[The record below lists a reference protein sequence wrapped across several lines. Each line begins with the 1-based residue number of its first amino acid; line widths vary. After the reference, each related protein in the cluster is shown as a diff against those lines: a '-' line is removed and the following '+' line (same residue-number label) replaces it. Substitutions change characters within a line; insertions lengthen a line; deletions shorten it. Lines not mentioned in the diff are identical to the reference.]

1 MDKKLAPQ
9 TPSSD
14 DIAGSLRRDLDDGSV
29 PRAAAI
35 DAGAGRLRRD
45 LGALESYA
53 ALLGIL
59 IGAGIF
65 TVTSDA
71 GALTGPSVI
80 LGYVVLFPVILATSV
95 PYAAFLSTPLGQE
108 PGGEYTHISQTL
120 GGRRLAF
127 VGAWLKIISY
137 IGAEAF
143 LANSLADYLIAASGG
158 RLDPESSR
166 LSLALASLL
175 FFFLVHLIGVR
186 WFGRLQVTMC
196 ALLGVSLLA
205 LIAPGLFAIRAENYR
220 PFITHGAG
228 GFLASLAPLFFSYA
242 GFESLAQTA
251 GEVKDSTRRLPVVF
265 LKGISGAALIF
276 VLMSVVAFGVLPCA
290 RLAASSAPMAEVAA
304 VYLPVGAAWFVTFGA
319 IMAITTSMN
328 STMLVP
334 SRLAF
339 ILSRDGLAP
348 GWIGAIHPRTAT
360 PVFGLTL
367 TLAASAALLVGRQI
381 SLALNVAVFAL
392 VILYFLHSL
401 TFLLLP
407 RRNPSLAGLITVK
420 MSPSLQRAA
429 AWISL
434 ASMGVLIASQVWHDI
449 STIRELSLW
458 DRIAKQKLTSVELA
472 VVWGLIGLA
481 LYAYAMRRR
490 KKGTRGQGDKET
502 RRQGDG
508 ETFQ

>member
-1 MDKKLAPQ
+1 MGKEPAQQ
-9 TPSSD
+9 TSASD
-14 DIAGSLRRDLDDGSV
+14 SV
-29 PRAAAI
+29 
-35 DAGAGRLRRD
+35 AGRLRRD
-45 LGALESYA
+45 LGTLESYA

-65 TVTSDA
+65 TVTSRA
-71 GALTGPSVI
+71 WSLTGPSVI
-80 LGYVVLFPVILATSV
+80 LGYVVLFLVILATSV

-108 PGGEYTHISQTL
+108 PGGEYTHISRTL
-120 GGRRLAF
+120 GERRLAF

-143 LANSLADYLIAASGG
+143 LANSLADYVIAALKSGAG
-158 RLDPESSR
+158 GLNLESSR
-166 LSLALASLL
+166 TPLALVSLL
-175 FFFLVHLIGVR
+175 FFFFVHVIGVR

-196 ALLGVSLLA
+196 ALLGVSLLV
-205 LIAPGLFAIRAENYR
+205 LIGPGLFAIRLENYQ
-220 PFITHGAG
+220 PFVTHGAG
-228 GFLASLAPLFFSYA
+228 GFLASLTPLFFSYA

-276 VLMSVVAFGVLPCA
+276 VLMSVVAFGVLPGE

-304 VYLPVGAAWFVTFGA
+304 IYLPAGAAWFVTFGA

-328 STMLVP
+328 STMIVP

-348 GWIGAIHPRTAT
+348 GWVGAIHPRAGT
-360 PVFGLTL
+360 PVLGLTL
-367 TLAASAALLVGRQI
+367 TFVASALLLAGRQI
-381 SLALNVAVFAL
+381 LLALNVAIFAL

-407 RRNPSLAGLITVK
+407 RRNPSLARLIEVNL
-420 MSPSLQRAA
+420 SPSLQRAA

-434 ASMGVLIASQVWHDI
+434 VSMGALIASQVWQDI
-449 STIRELSLW
+449 QTMRGQGLW
-458 DRIAKQKLTSVELA
+458 DRIKDLNLTSVELA
-472 VVWGLIGLA
+472 VAWGLIGLA
-481 LYAYAMRRR
+481 LYAYARHG
-490 KKGTRGQGDKET
+490 KKD
-502 RRQGDG
+502 
-508 ETFQ
+508 

>member
-1 MDKKLAPQ
+1 MDKEAVA
-9 TPSSD
+9 SD
-14 DIAGSLRRDLDDGSV
+14 
-29 PRAAAI
+29 AI
-35 DAGAGRLRRD
+35 AGRLRRD
-45 LGALESYA
+45 LGTLESYA
-53 ALLGIL
+53 ALVGIL

-65 TVTSDA
+65 TVTSTV
-71 GALTGPSVI
+71 GTLTGPSVI
-80 LGYVVLFPVILATSV
+80 LGYIVLFPVILATSV

-108 PGGEYTHISQTL
+108 PGGEYTHISRTL

-158 RLDPESSR
+158 RLAPGSSR
-166 LSLALASLL
+166 LPLALASLL
-175 FFFLVHLIGVR
+175 FFYFVHLIGVR
-186 WFGRLQVTMC
+186 WFGRLQVAMC
-196 ALLGVSLLA
+196 ALLGVSLLV

-265 LKGISGAALIF
+265 LKGISIAALIF
-276 VLMSVVAFGVLPCA
+276 VLMSVVAFGVLPSA
-290 RLAASSAPMAEVAA
+290 QIQDSRAPMAEVAA
-304 VYLPVGAAWFVTFGA
+304 VYLPTGAALFVTFGA

-348 GWIGAIHPRTAT
+348 GWIGAIHPRTGT
-360 PVFGLTL
+360 PVLGLTL
-367 TLAASAALLVGRQI
+367 TFALSVLLLTGRQI
-381 SLALNVAVFAL
+381 LLALNVAIFAL

-401 TFLLLP
+401 IFLLLP
-407 RRNPSLAGLITVK
+407 RRNPSLARLIGVN
-420 MSPSLQRAA
+420 MAPSLQRAA
-429 AWISL
+429 ALISL
-434 ASMGVLIASQVWHDI
+434 VSMGVLIAVQVWQDFK
-449 STIRELSLW
+449 TMLGQSLQE
-458 DRIAKQKLTSVELA
+458 RVASLTLTSVELA
-472 VVWGLIGLA
+472 VAWGLVGLA
-481 LYAYAMRRR
+481 LYTYARRRR
-490 KKGTRGQGDKET
+490 KREARDE
-502 RRQGDG
+502 
-508 ETFQ
+508 

>member
-1 MDKKLAPQ
+1 MDKSEHREV
-9 TPSSD
+9 PSGP
-14 DIAGSLRRDLDDGSV
+14 I
-29 PRAAAI
+29 
-35 DAGAGRLRRD
+35 AGRLRRD

-80 LGYVVLFPVILATSV
+80 LGYVALFPVILATSV
-95 PYAAFLSTPLGQE
+95 PYSAFLSTPLGQE
-108 PGGEYTHISQTL
+108 PGGEYTHISRTL
-120 GGRRLAF
+120 GERRLAF

-158 RLDPESSR
+158 RLNPASTR
-166 LSLALASLL
+166 TPLALASLL
-175 FFFLVHLIGVR
+175 FFFFVHAIGVR

-205 LIAPGLFAIRAENYR
+205 LIGPGLFAIRVENYQ
-220 PFITHGAG
+220 PFVTHGAG

-265 LKGISGAALIF
+265 LKGISAAALIF
-276 VLMSVVAFGVLPCA
+276 VLMSVVAFGVLPGEQIKDS
-290 RLAASSAPMAEVAA
+290 RAPMAEVAA
-304 VYLPVGAAWFVTFGA
+304 VYLPAGAALFVTFGA

-328 STMLVP
+328 SSMLVP

-339 ILSRDGLAP
+339 ILSRDGPAP
-348 GWIGAIHPRTAT
+348 GWIGAIHPRTGT
-360 PVFGLTL
+360 PVVGLTL
-367 TLAASAALLVGRQI
+367 TFVASALLLAGRQI
-381 SLALNVAVFAL
+381 SLALTVAIFAL
-392 VILYFLHSL
+392 VVLYFLHSL

-407 RRNPSLAGLITVK
+407 RRNPSLARLIAVNV
-420 MSPSLQRAA
+420 SPPLQRAA
-429 AWISL
+429 ALISL
-434 ASMGVLIASQVWHDI
+434 VSMGVLIAVQVWQDI
-449 STIRELSLW
+449 RTMLGHSMRQ
-458 DRIAKQKLTSVELA
+458 RIGNQGLTSVELA
-472 VVWGLIGLA
+472 VAWGLIGLA
-481 LYAYAMRRR
+481 LYAYA
-490 KKGTRGQGDKET
+490 
-502 RRQGDG
+502 
-508 ETFQ
+508 

>member
-175 FFFLVHLIGVR
+175 FFYLVHLIGVR

-205 LIAPGLFAIRAENYR
+205 LIGPGLFAVRAENYR
-220 PFITHGAG
+220 PFFTDGAG
-228 GFLASLAPLFFSYA
+228 GFLSSFAPLFFSYA

-276 VLMSVVAFGVLPCA
+276 VLMSVVAFGVLPGA

-348 GWIGAIHPRTAT
+348 GWVGAIHPRTGT

-367 TLAASAALLVGRQI
+367 TFAASAALLIGRQI
-381 SLALNVAVFAL
+381 SLALTVAVFAL

-407 RRNPSLAGLITVK
+407 RRNPSLAGLIAVN

-434 ASMGVLIASQVWHDI
+434 ASMGVLIASQVWKDI
-449 STIRELSLW
+449 STIRGQSLLS
-458 DRIAKQKLTSVELA
+458 RITGQKLTSVELA

-481 LYAYAMRRR
+481 LYAYAMRGR
-490 KKGTRGQGDKET
+490 KSDLPQSHGDTEGKP
-502 RRQGDG
+502 
-508 ETFQ
+508 

>member
-1 MDKKLAPQ
+1 MDKSVQREA
-9 TPSSD
+9 SSGP
-14 DIAGSLRRDLDDGSV
+14 I
-29 PRAAAI
+29 
-35 DAGAGRLRRD
+35 AGRLRRD

-65 TVTSDA
+65 TVTSRA
-71 GALTGPSVI
+71 WSLTGPSVI

-95 PYAAFLSTPLGQE
+95 PYAAFLSTPLGLE
-108 PGGEYTHISQTL
+108 PGGEYTHISRTL
-120 GGRRLAF
+120 GERRLAF

-158 RLDPESSR
+158 GLDPESSR
-166 LSLALASLL
+166 LPLALASLL
-175 FFFLVHLIGVR
+175 FFYFVHLIGVR
-186 WFGRLQVTMC
+186 WFGRLQVAMC
-196 ALLGVSLLA
+196 ALLGVSLLV

-276 VLMSVVAFGVLPCA
+276 VLMSVVAFGVLPGE
-290 RLAASSAPMAEVAA
+290 RLGASKAPMAEVAA
-304 VYLPVGAAWFVTFGA
+304 VYLPAGAAWFVTFGA

-360 PVFGLTL
+360 PVLGLTL
-367 TLAASAALLVGRQI
+367 TLLASAAFIGRQI

-407 RRNPSLAGLITVK
+407 RGNPSLAKSIGVNI
-420 MSPSLQRAA
+420 SPSLQRAA

-434 ASMGVLIASQVWHDI
+434 VSMGVLIASQVWQDI
-449 STIRELSLW
+449 STMRGQSLW
-458 DRIAKQKLTSVELA
+458 SRIEDQNLTSVELA

-481 LYAYAMRRR
+481 LYAYARRRR
-490 KKGTRGQGDKET
+490 KSDLPQSHGDTEGKP
-502 RRQGDG
+502 
-508 ETFQ
+508 

>member
-1 MDKKLAPQ
+1 MDKSAQ
-9 TPSSD
+9 REVSSD
-14 DIAGSLRRDLDDGSV
+14 DSAGRLRREPDESV
-29 PRAAAI
+29 PRAVASEPI
-35 DAGAGRLRRD
+35 AGRLRRD
-45 LGALESYA
+45 LGVLESYA

-108 PGGEYTHISQTL
+108 PGCEYTHISQTL
-120 GGRRLAF
+120 SGRRLAF

-158 RLDPESSR
+158 RLAPESSR
-166 LSLALASLL
+166 LPLALASLL
-175 FFFLVHLIGVR
+175 FFYFVHLIGVR

-205 LIAPGLFAIRAENYR
+205 LIGPGLFAVRAENYR

-276 VLMSVVAFGVLPCA
+276 VLMSIVAFGVLPGV
-290 RLAASSAPMAEVAA
+290 RLAASSAPM
-304 VYLPVGAAWFVTFGA
+304 PVGAAWFVTFGA

-434 ASMGVLIASQVWHDI
+434 ASMGVLIASQVWKDI
-449 STIRELSLW
+449 STIRGQSLW
-458 DRIAKQKLTSVELA
+458 DRIANQKLTSVELA

-481 LYAYAMRRR
+481 LYAYAMRRG

-502 RRQGDG
+502 RGRGDG
-508 ETFQ
+508 ETFH